1 MPGMRQAK
9 GANNVSVDFLRKHEP
24 SLPNPLEPHRAES
37 KWQFCNCGTC
47 QRKRQTI
54 DALPGQKL
62 NYSTYRHKDEKY

>member
-1 MPGMRQAK
+1 M
-9 GANNVSVDFLRKHEP
+9 SVDFLVKQNP
-24 SLPNPLEPHRAES
+24 TLPKPLEQHTAES
-37 KWQFCNCGTC
+37 KWQFCNCETC